1 MILYLL
7 SYGEYYKVFCFHW
20 YPYCMS
26 SWIHLGAVFLD
37 SKVCQ
42 GTSIFIGTSK
52 CNKLKNDRP
61 WGKLFMVGLRATFRI
76 GSLFSDFLHV
86 LVQETQTFI
95 FSAKFLFCPKW
106 FQRGLL
112 GPKSTFLDFYINLLI
127 RFFWILARC

>member
-7 SYGEYYKVFCFHW
+7 SYGEYYKFFVFIGTHTACLVEYIWEWF
-20 YPYCMS
+20 
-26 SWIHLGAVFLD
+26 FLD
-37 SKVCQ
+37 SKLCR

-52 CNKLKNDRP
+52 CNKLKNDRS

-86 LVQETQTFI
+86 SVQETQTFI

-106 FQRGLL
+106 GQRGFL
-112 GPKSTFLDFYINLLI
+112 GPKSTFLDFYKHLLI
-127 RFFWILARC
+127 RFF